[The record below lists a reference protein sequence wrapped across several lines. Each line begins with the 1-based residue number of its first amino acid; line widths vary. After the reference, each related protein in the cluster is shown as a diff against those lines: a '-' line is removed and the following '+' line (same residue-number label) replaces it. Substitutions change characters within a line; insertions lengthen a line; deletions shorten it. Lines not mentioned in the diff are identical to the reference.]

1 MLIFPLIYW
10 RFVYYLSSYDTF
22 QHFLDDLVWVYMAQL
37 LIKCN
42 GMTDDSV
49 RGVTSCWIQSNILY
63 ISFIFTFVLPLF
75 CVLFSLAINDGDWGM
90 LANSHFREP
99 RLFRVSFSDENSHS
113 LSRPAAIIARP
124 GEHKQH
130 INHQRQIEWATSFSF
145 PFPSDQ
151 FTAYSLVYRE
161 KWH

>member
-1 MLIFPLIYW
+1 
-10 RFVYYLSSYDTF
+10 
-22 QHFLDDLVWVYMAQL
+22 
-37 LIKCN
+37 
-42 GMTDDSV
+42 
-49 RGVTSCWIQSNILY
+49 
-63 ISFIFTFVLPLF
+63 
-75 CVLFSLAINDGDWGM
+75 M

-161 KWH
+161 KWHKKILQLDYTENFFSPSSFSS